1 MLSRALLGMW
11 LVLAPMAAPAQTF
24 DAAVRAEGE
33 KFLAEEQG
41 VGLTIGVLRDGE
53 VHFHG
58 FGETARGGGAP
69 GKDTAFEIGS
79 ISKTMTGLLLARA
92 VLAGKASLDDDVRKY
107 LDGAYPGL
115 AFEGEPVRLVHLASM
130 TSGLPDNLPD
140 LSKLDPDPGRFKH
153 AEALKAYGRAQFL
166 KDLRTVSPAARPGEN
181 VAHSNVAAQLLIVAL
196 ERIYGMPYDRIL
208 AREIEGP
215 LGFGAKDAATGHDAE
230 GRVAAVLPRDQF
242 GYRYSAADMLRYAAL
257 QLDERDPAVALSHK
271 GSWFT
276 LDKQSWVGLGWIV
289 SRLPEGG
296 RQLRYSGGTWGFAS
310 AMMLWPE
317 KKLAVILL
325 ANKASDTAQGRLGEI
340 AGRIAA
346 GAWGA
351 TQSANPVTPANKLM
365 HNRAPAFPPAPV
377 LAKRAGHGPACRF
390 HPHRRFR
397 QPGYPADRAPR
408 ARGGRL

>member
-1 MLSRALLGMW
+1 MLSRALLGIW
-11 LVLAPMAAPAQTF
+11 LVLAPVAAQAQASGQAL
-24 DAAVRAEGE
+24 DATVRAEGE
-33 KFLAEEQG
+33 KFLAEEKG
-41 VGLTIGVLRDGE
+41 AGLTIGVLRDGKA
-53 VHFHG
+53 HFHG
-58 FGETARGGGAP
+58 FGEMAKGSGAP

-79 ISKTMTGLLLARA
+79 IAKTMSGLLLARA
-92 VLAGKASLDDDVRKY
+92 VLAGKAGLADDVRKY

-115 AFEGEPVRLVHLASM
+115 AFEGEPVRLVHLANM

-166 KDLRTVSPAARPGEN
+166 KDLRTVSPASRPGEN
-181 VAHSNVAAQLLIVAL
+181 VAHSNVAAQLLLVAL

-215 LGFGAKDAATGHDAE
+215 LGFGAKDAATGHDVE

-276 LDKQSWVGLGWIV
+276 LDKQTWVGLGWIV
-289 SRLPEGG
+289 SQLPEGG

-310 AMMLWPE
+310 VMMLWPE

-346 GAWGA
+346 GTWGT
-351 TQSANPVTPANKLM
+351 TQSANPVIPAQA
-365 HNRAPAFPPAPV
+365 RI
-377 LAKRAGHGPACRF
+377 RGSAGQ
-390 HPHRRFR
+390 RRR
-397 QPGYPADRAPR
+397 QAGAPR
-408 ARGGRL
+408 SARD